1 MKVFDEMGYFFLD
14 PTTHFLPSPD
24 ARPRGEF
31 YLPRRASRT
40 SRRSMYPN
48 DGYVHLNAP
57 GSRTDPMGLFSSEY
71 FQSANVNSRYG
82 WDPCFPEN
90 YEMCG

>member
-1 MKVFDEMGYFFLD
+1 MKVFEGMVYFFLD
-14 PTTHFLPSPD
+14 STHFSPSPD

-31 YLPRRASRT
+31 YLPRRPSRP

-48 DGYVHLNAP
+48 DGYVYLNAP
-57 GSRTDPMGLFSSEY
+57 GPRPDPMGLFSSEY
-71 FQSANVNSRYG
+71 FQNASINSHYS
-82 WDPCFPEN
+82 WQPYFPEN